1 VSWGAKSLST
11 NNPSTPSS
19 PIDASMRPASSV
31 PYTGAVPGWR
41 TSPRVTVQSNRVR
54 PVSAATVAS
63 TASARSSSEVSTA
76 MTGCRALSAGRD
88 YDPPRVRVG
97 VVDIGTNSTRLL
109 IADVEDGRVHEVERR
124 SQVTR
129 LGEGV
134 DATGRLGEEPMRRV
148 FDTLQAYHEAIVE
161 RGCDATTGV
170 LTSAVRDAANG
181 AEFTAAVRAR
191 FDLDVRTVDG
201 DEEAR
206 LTFLGATAGR
216 EAPAGGPLLV
226 LDIGGG
232 STEFV
237 VGAQGD
243 VAFHVSTQAGVVR
256 QTERHVHT
264 DPPAAAELQALVAEV
279 RGIIADSVPPE
290 VRDGVAAGVAV
301 AGTATSAAAIEQELD
316 PYDPNRVEGY
326 VLELGDCELL
336 LARLA
341 AMPLAERRTVVGL
354 HPDRAPTIVA
364 GVAILLEALRAFD
377 LDRVEVS
384 ERDIL
389 WGCAIACIRQVD

>member
-1 VSWGAKSLST
+1 
-11 NNPSTPSS
+11 
-19 PIDASMRPASSV
+19 
-31 PYTGAVPGWR
+31 
-41 TSPRVTVQSNRVR
+41 
-54 PVSAATVAS
+54 
-63 TASARSSSEVSTA
+63 
-76 MTGCRALSAGRD
+76 
-88 YDPPRVRVG
+88 VRVG

-109 IADVEDGRVHEVERR
+109 IADVEDGRVHEVDRR

-148 FDTLQAYHEAIVE
+148 LDTLQAYHEAIVE
-161 RGCDATTGV
+161 RGCEATTGV

-181 AEFTAAVRAR
+181 AEFTAEVRTR
-191 FDLDVRTVDG
+191 FDLDVRTIDG

-216 EAPAGGPLLV
+216 DTPAADPLLV
-226 LDIGGG
+226 VDIGGG

-237 VGAQGD
+237 VGAEGE
-243 VAFHVSTQAGVVR
+243 VSFHVSTQAGVVR
-256 QTERHVHT
+256 YTERHLHT
-264 DPPAAAELQALVAEV
+264 DPPAPAELQALVAEV
-279 RGIIADSVPPE
+279 RGIIADAVPPG

-301 AGTATSAAAIEQELD
+301 AGTATSCAAIELELD

-364 GVAILLEALRAFD
+364 GVAILLEALRAFG

-384 ERDIL
+384 EHDIL
-389 WGCAIACIRQVD
+389 WGCAMACMRQVD